1 MKFRT
6 MARGIGLFVMPVLL
20 ATAILSAQQA
30 GTVFRATTNYVST
43 DVVVR
48 DREGKFIP
56 DLRAAEVTVTED
68 GVPQKIE
75 RFIRMIGGRTFTEI
89 AAPAPTMRAS
99 EGLILPKVRQ
109 TNDVSGRIFMIL
121 IDDLHLQTSD
131 TPRIKQALKEIRDT
145 LIHDN
150 DLVGFVSTGP
160 SGIEINP
167 TYDFGRRRFDEAI
180 NKVIGAGMKINEI
193 LDSVKYEG
201 SNGNSGP
208 PGMRQNAHTAFLT
221 AYRMMEELAKINDR
235 RKSFIYVS
243 SGYTFD
249 PFREGRYA
257 RIQAEYQRAAD
268 TPTEFTDEQGL
279 YINRPIS
286 SAYDVDTPLADQYYM
301 QKTEFAESDLVHE
314 IAQLTREA
322 RRANVVF
329 YTLDPRGLTTSS
341 IPIDVLGLQTPADWR
356 DYITTQTNSLRVLGE
371 ETGGFC
377 ICQTNDYKKGL
388 QRIDAETSDYYMIGY
403 TSSNPDPFKIRRQ
416 IKIAVSR
423 PEVSELIYRDSYTIP
438 RPKGR

>member
-1 MKFRT
+1 MRFRKA
-6 MARGIGLFVMPVLL
+6 ARWTGLIVMPAIL
-20 ATAILSAQQA
+20 ATAIVSAQQ

-43 DVVVR
+43 DVIAR
-48 DREGKFIP
+48 DKDGKFIP
-56 DLRAAEVTVTED
+56 DLRAAEFTVTED
-68 GVPQKIE
+68 GIPQKIE

-89 AAPAPTMRAS
+89 AAPAPTMRVS
-99 EGLILPKVRQ
+99 EGLMLPRVRQ
-109 TNDVSGRIFMIL
+109 TNDVSGRIFLIL
-121 IDDLHLQTSD
+121 IDDLHMQVSD
-131 TPRIKQALKEIRDT
+131 TPRIKAALRDIRDT

-180 NKVIGAGMKINEI
+180 GKVIGAGMKINEI
-193 LDSVKYEG
+193 LDSVKFEG
-201 SNGNSGP
+201 GNGNSGP
-208 PGMRQNAHTAFLT
+208 PGMRHNAHTAFAT
-221 AYRMMEELAKINDR
+221 AYRMMSELSKINDR
-235 RKSFIYVS
+235 RKSVSYVS

-268 TPTEFTDEQGL
+268 TPTEFTDANGL
-279 YINRPIS
+279 DINRPIN

-301 QKTEFAESDLVHE
+301 QKTEFAESDLIHE

-322 RRANVVF
+322 RRSNVVF
-329 YTLDPRGLTTSS
+329 YTLDPRGLTAAL
-341 IPIDVLGLQTPADWR
+341 PIEIQGLQTPADWR
-356 DYITTQTNSLRVLGE
+356 DYIMTQTNSLRVLGE

-416 IKIAVSR
+416 VKITVSR
-423 PEVSELIYRDSYTIP
+423 PDVGDLIYRDSYTIP
-438 RPKGR
+438 RPKGK